1 LLIKKISIKS
11 VEVDSPK
18 DGNGKLIRWDYL
30 KDNIPCSRFSMFS
43 YLELEPGASIGKHQ
57 HSENFE
63 VYYFLDGEGMAS
75 DNDDEV
81 MVRAGDML
89 LTECGSSH
97 ALRNTGEMPL
107 KFIAFIM
114 ER

>member
-1 LLIKKISIKS
+1 LLIKKTSINS

-18 DGNGKLIRWDYL
+18 EGNGKLIRWDYI
-30 KDNIPCSRFSMFS
+30 KDNIPCSKFSMFS

-63 VYYFLDGEGMAS
+63 VYYFLEGEGKAS
-75 DNDDEV
+75 DNDDELMV
-81 MVRAGDML
+81 MAGDML
-89 LTECGSSH
+89 LTEYGGNH
-97 ALRNTGEMPL
+97 ALRNTGKMPL